1 MDIFE
6 RSSKSILF
14 QVKYQHL
21 KCASKDCKSQSFKVV
36 VFFRNYGIRKNKIK
50 DTPILKPERSKL
62 LQNPKE
68 LQGTSKA
75 IRNGEWLKLKRV
87 TWQKKSFFLKKRLL
101 FCQASFFKF
110 GRLSYV
116 MALISSRKK
125 MEDEEDQKTLFS
137 VLRSWKIPF
146 LIRSQ
151 NCIAFWLSN
160 LYFKSWTDSFTHK
173 KIFLL

>member
-50 DTPILKPERSKL
+50 DTPIIKSERSKL

-75 IRNGEWLKLKRV
+75 IRNDEWLKLKRV
-87 TWQKKSFFLKKRLL
+87 TWQKKVLL
-101 FCQASFFKF
+101 FKKKTAF
-110 GRLSYV
+110 LSG
-116 MALISSRKK
+116 
-125 MEDEEDQKTLFS
+125 
-137 VLRSWKIPF
+137 
-146 LIRSQ
+146 
-151 NCIAFWLSN
+151 
-160 LYFKSWTDSFTHK
+160 
-173 KIFLL
+173 IFLQIWPFVIRYGINIFTKKNGGWRGPKNTFLGS